1 MTVRLPIAIDEIK
14 LNAAANRLAAVQ
26 ANRGFAKIRSR
37 FTIPTAELR
46 DLHFV
51 AGGGLE
57 TSSEIAC
64 KPTRLQF
71 ELGREAAWRE

>member
-1 MTVRLPIAIDEIK
+1 MDAGSFRDELVIRGCLTAALPPP
-14 LNAAANRLAAVQ
+14 VF
-26 ANRGFAKIRSR
+26 GG

-51 AGGGLE
+51 AGCGLE
-57 TSSEIAC
+57 VSSEIAC

-71 ELGREAAWRE
+71 ELGRKAAWRE